1 MEVMYRRCAGLDV
14 HQHTVMACA
23 RVVDKHKVQQEV
35 ETFQTTVK
43 GLAALRSWLQGHG
56 CTHAALESTGVYWI
70 PLYQILVDRKMAV
83 CLVNARQ
90 FTMCQGGRPT

>member
-1 MEVMYRRCAGLDV
+1 MARPHTAGIDIGAMEIFVGVSPELDSEPV
-14 HQHTVMACA
+14 GSFG
-23 RVVDKHKVQQEV
+23 
-35 ETFQTTVK
+35 TFTQDLEEIAK
-43 GLAALRSWLQGHG
+43 WLESCGV
-56 CTHAALESTGVYWI
+56 TSVAMESTGVYWI